1 MKPIRILLADDHSIM
16 RMGLATL
23 IGSDPEMSVVGEAGN
38 GEDAIRLVDEMHPD
52 VVIMDLMMP
61 VISGAE
67 ATKRIIEKHP
77 DTRILI
83 LTSYGI
89 SAECA
94 DAIRHGALGVITK
107 DTKTESILDAVRTV
121 AVGGRIVPD
130 DIEKNL
136 QEVLLSAKLTARQLE
151 ILDMV
156 SRGFSNQDIA
166 SRFGISLT
174 GVKKHLQ
181 TIFAKLGVSSRAEAV
196 GIAMHHQLLKF

>member
-1 MKPIRILLADDHSIM
+1 MKPLKILLADDHCIM

-23 IGSDPEMSVVGEAGN
+23 IGSDPEMTVVGEAGN
-38 GEDAIRLVDEMHPD
+38 GEEAVRLVTETAPD
-52 VVIMDLMMP
+52 VIIMDLMMP
-61 VISGAE
+61 ILSGAE
-67 ATKRIIEKHP
+67 ATKRIIAEHP
-77 DTRILI
+77 QAHILI

-94 DAIRHGALGVITK
+94 DAIRYGALGVITK
-107 DTKTESILDAVRTV
+107 DAAAERILEAVRTV
-121 AVGGRIVPD
+121 AAGGRIVPD
-130 DIEKNL
+130 DIERSL
-136 QEVLLSAKLTARQLE
+136 QEVLSSAKLTPRQLE

-166 SRFGISLT
+166 SRFDISLT

-196 GIAMHHQLLKF
+196 GIAMHRQLLKF

>member
-1 MKPIRILLADDHSIM
+1 MKPLKILLADDHSIM

-23 IGSDPEMSVVGEAGN
+23 IGSDPEMTVVGEAGN
-38 GEDAIRLVDEMHPD
+38 GEDAVRLVTETNPD
-52 VVIMDLMMP
+52 VIIMDLMMP
-61 VISGAE
+61 VLSGAE
-67 ATKRIIEKHP
+67 ATKRIIAEHP
-77 DTRILI
+77 QAHILI

-94 DAIRHGALGVITK
+94 DAIRYGALGVITK
-107 DTKTESILDAVRTV
+107 DTETESILEAVRTV
-121 AVGGRIVPD
+121 AAGGRIVPD
-130 DIEKNL
+130 DIERSL
-136 QEVLLSAKLTARQLE
+136 QEVLSSSKLTPRQLE

-166 SRFGISLT
+166 SRFDISLT

-196 GIAMHHQLLKF
+196 GIAMHRQLLKF

>member
-1 MKPIRILLADDHSIM
+1 MKPIRILLADDHSVM

-23 IGSDPEMSVVGEAGN
+23 IGSDPGMTVVGEAEN
-38 GEDAIRLVDEMHPD
+38 GEAAVRLVAETHPD

-61 VISGAE
+61 VLSGAE
-67 ATKRIIEKHP
+67 ATKRIIAEHP
-77 DTRILI
+77 GTRILI

-94 DAIRHGALGVITK
+94 DAVRYGALGVITK
-107 DTKTESILDAVRTV
+107 DATTESILEAVRTV
-121 AVGGRIVPD
+121 AAGGRIVPD
-130 DIEKNL
+130 DIEKSL
-136 QEVLLSAKLTARQLE
+136 QEVVSSAKLTARQLE

-181 TIFAKLGVSSRAEAV
+181 TIFSKLGVSSRAEAV
-196 GIAMHHQLLKF
+196 GIAMHRQLLKF

>member
-1 MKPIRILLADDHSIM
+1 MKPIRILLADDHSVM

-23 IGSDPEMSVVGEAGN
+23 IGSDSGMTVVGEAEN
-38 GEDAIRLVDEMHPD
+38 GEAAVRLVAEAHPD

-61 VISGAE
+61 VLSGAE
-67 ATKRIIEKHP
+67 ATKRIIAEHP
-77 DTRILI
+77 GTRILI

-94 DAIRHGALGVITK
+94 DAIRNGALGVITK
-107 DTKTESILDAVRTV
+107 DAAAENILEAVRTV
-121 AVGGRIVPD
+121 AAGGRIVPD
-130 DIEKNL
+130 DIEKSL
-136 QEVLLSAKLTARQLE
+136 KDVVSSAKLTARQLE

-181 TIFAKLGVSSRAEAV
+181 TIFSKLGVSSRAEAV
-196 GIAMHHQLLKF
+196 GIAMHRQLLKF

>member
-1 MKPIRILLADDHSIM
+1 LKPIRILLADDHSVM

-23 IGSDPEMSVVGEAGN
+23 IGSDSGMTVVGEAEN
-38 GEDAIRLVDEMHPD
+38 GEAAVRLVAEAHPD

-61 VISGAE
+61 VLSGAE
-67 ATKRIIEKHP
+67 ATKRIIAEHP
-77 DTRILI
+77 GTRILI

-94 DAIRHGALGVITK
+94 DAIRNGALGVITK
-107 DTKTESILDAVRTV
+107 DAAAENILEAVRTV
-121 AVGGRIVPD
+121 AAGGRIVPD
-130 DIEKNL
+130 DIEKSL
-136 QEVLLSAKLTARQLE
+136 KDVVSSAKLTARQLE

-181 TIFAKLGVSSRAEAV
+181 TIFSKLGVSSRAEAV
-196 GIAMHHQLLKF
+196 GIAMHRQLLKF

>member
-1 MKPIRILLADDHSIM
+1 M

-23 IGSDPEMSVVGEAGN
+23 IGSDPEMTVVGEAGN
-38 GEDAIRLVDEMHPD
+38 GEEAVRLVTETAPD
-52 VVIMDLMMP
+52 VIIMDLMMP
-61 VISGAE
+61 ILSGAE
-67 ATKRIIEKHP
+67 ATKRIIAEHP
-77 DTRILI
+77 QSHILI

-94 DAIRHGALGVITK
+94 DAIRYGALGVITK
-107 DTKTESILDAVRTV
+107 DAAAERILEAVRTV
-121 AVGGRIVPD
+121 AAGGRIVPD
-130 DIEKNL
+130 DIERSL
-136 QEVLLSAKLTARQLE
+136 QEVLSSAKLTPRQLE

-166 SRFGISLT
+166 SRFDISLT

-196 GIAMHHQLLKF
+196 GIAMHRQLLKF

>member
-1 MKPIRILLADDHSIM
+1 MKPLKILLADDHCIM

-23 IGSDPEMSVVGEAGN
+23 IGSDPEMTVVGEAGN
-38 GEDAIRLVDEMHPD
+38 GEEAVRLVTETAPD
-52 VVIMDLMMP
+52 VIIMDLMMP
-61 VISGAE
+61 ILSGAE
-67 ATKRIIEKHP
+67 ATKRIIAEHP
-77 DTRILI
+77 QSHILI

-94 DAIRHGALGVITK
+94 DAIRYGALGVITK
-107 DTKTESILDAVRTV
+107 DAAAERILEAVRTV
-121 AVGGRIVPD
+121 AAGGRIVPD
-130 DIEKNL
+130 DIERSL
-136 QEVLLSAKLTARQLE
+136 QEVLSSAKLTPRQLE

-166 SRFGISLT
+166 SRFDISLT

-196 GIAMHHQLLKF
+196 GIAMHRQLLKF